1 MLLSANVFNE
11 FKKNLCTC
19 YGYEDDGKIN
29 VLVTTKADAN
39 AHKNNM
45 NEYVNNAKKISPY
58 WDGMKEVFKPAEAYI
73 SDAYDKFYDS
83 FPCLCIMGNRFYI
96 FINGGAQ
103 KRVATTKEIDYLK
116 NHKKSDNS
124 ILMTDKDLT
133 AVNDGVTIGK
143 LKDMCD
149 MYKVLE
155 TRNKK

>member
-11 FKKNLCTC
+11 FKKNLCAC
-19 YGYEDDGKIN
+19 YGYHDDGEIY

-45 NEYVNNAKKISPY
+45 NEYVLHATWIPY
-58 WDGMKEVFKPAEAYI
+58 ADDMKEVFEPAEAYG
-73 SDAYDKFYDS
+73 SKAYQKFYDS
-83 FPCLCIMGNRFYI
+83 FPFLCTMRNKFYT

-103 KRVATTKEIDYLK
+103 KRVATIKEIDYLK
-116 NHKKSDNS
+116 NHKKSDDA

>member
-11 FKKNLCTC
+11 FKKNLCAC

-39 AHKNNM
+39 THKNNM
-45 NEYVNNAKKISPY
+45 NEYVNNAEEIPY
-58 WDGMKEVFKPAEAYI
+58 EDGMQEVFKPADAYG

-83 FPCLCIMGNRFYI
+83 FPCLCTMRNRFYI
-96 FINGGAQ
+96 SINGGAQ

-116 NHKKSDNS
+116 NHIKSDNA

-143 LKDMCD
+143 LKCIRD